1 MFIENEAY
9 QNHPAQA
16 FYFVGGDK
24 GMGWEGAPPHPA
36 GDGVGGSPPPP
47 AGDGVGGS
55 PPTPRRGWGGR
66 EPPHPAGDGVGG
78 SPHPPARTRSQ
89 RATADGD
96 RNSLNLPRLPR
107 PTGPSAFPQSP
118 LDPVTC
124 LPPPPQGGVGPGMWK
139 VKLGWGSLRKMTPSA
154 IRGLGAGDRG

>member
-1 MFIENEAY
+1 MGNIKRQTYCVFIENEAY
-9 QNHPAQA
+9 QNHLAQA

-36 GDGVGGSPPPP
+36 GDGVGGSP
-47 AGDGVGGS
+47 
-55 PPTPRRGWGGR
+55 
-66 EPPHPAGDGVGG
+66 
-78 SPHPPARTRSQ
+78 HPPARTRSQ

-96 RNSLNLPRLPR
+96 GNSLNLPRLPQ

-118 LDPVTC
+118 VDPVTC

-139 VKLGWGSLRKMTPSA
+139 VKPGWGSLRKMTPSA